1 MPMCLRAVFRRAAL
15 LPIAN
20 EAQTFMNMDSIPRI
34 APGCRLHPTDE
45 VLLIPEGALQLSGP
59 SREILQLL
67 DGHRNVKALVAELL
81 QQYPGSDAEEVRG
94 DVLSLL
100 DRMAER
106 GVVRV

>member
-1 MPMCLRAVFRRAAL
+1 
-15 LPIAN
+15 
-20 EAQTFMNMDSIPRI
+20 MNIDSIPRI

-59 SREILQLL
+59 SRGILQLL
-67 DGHRNVKALVAELL
+67 DGQRSVRAVVEELL
-81 QQYPGSDAEEVRG
+81 RQYPDAPAEEVRG

-106 GVVRV
+106 GVVRA

>member
-1 MPMCLRAVFRRAAL
+1 
-15 LPIAN
+15 
-20 EAQTFMNMDSIPRI
+20 MNMDSIPRI
-34 APGCRLHPTDE
+34 APGCRLHPTNE

-67 DGHRNVKALVAELL
+67 DGQRNVKALVAELL

-106 GVVRV
+106 GVVRF

>member
-1 MPMCLRAVFRRAAL
+1 
-15 LPIAN
+15 
-20 EAQTFMNMDSIPRI
+20 MDSIPRI
-34 APGCRLHPTDE
+34 APGCRLHPTNE
-45 VLLIPEGALQLSGP
+45 VLLVPEGALQLSGP

>member
-1 MPMCLRAVFRRAAL
+1 
-15 LPIAN
+15 
-20 EAQTFMNMDSIPRI
+20 MNMDSIPRS
-34 APGCRLHPTDE
+34 APGCRLHPSDE

-67 DGHRNVKALVAELL
+67 DGQRSVRAVVEELL
-81 QQYPGSDAEEVRG
+81 RQYPGTAVEEVRG

>member
-1 MPMCLRAVFRRAAL
+1 
-15 LPIAN
+15 
-20 EAQTFMNMDSIPRI
+20 MNMDSIPRI

-67 DGHRNVKALVAELL
+67 NGQRSVRAIVEELL
-81 QQYPGSDAEEVRG
+81 RQYPGTAVEEVRG

>member
-1 MPMCLRAVFRRAAL
+1 
-15 LPIAN
+15 
-20 EAQTFMNMDSIPRI
+20 MNMNSIPRI

-45 VLLIPEGALQLSGP
+45 VLLVPEGVLQLSGP

-67 DGHRNVKALVAELL
+67 DGQRSVQAVVEELL
-81 QQYPGSDAEEVRG
+81 RQYPGADAEEVRG

>member
-1 MPMCLRAVFRRAAL
+1 
-15 LPIAN
+15 
-20 EAQTFMNMDSIPRI
+20 MDTNSIPRI

-67 DGHRNVKALVAELL
+67 DGQRSVRAVVEELL
-81 QQYPGSDAEEVRG
+81 RQYPGAPAEEVRG